1 MDEDVRRELAQRFFD
16 EAYRRQQQGAFEEAV
31 ELYQKSIESLPTAEA
46 HTFLGWT
53 YSMMGRLDDAIAEC
67 HKAIAIDPADL
78 VVNYN
83 VACTYAALGELERAL
98 ARIRHA
104 IPDDP
109 VCRRAFTD
117 WMKMDISLDPLRPL
131 PEFQR
136 LMHELEREFP
146 DEPKAMPL
154 LQSA

>member
-1 MDEDVRRELAQRFFD
+1 MA
-16 EAYRRQQQGAFEEAV
+16 
-31 ELYQKSIESLPTAEA
+31 AE
-46 HTFLGWT
+46 
-53 YSMMGRLDDAIAEC
+53 LDDRATALDWARR
-67 HKAIAIDPADL
+67 AIAIEPDDL

-83 VACTYAALGELERAL
+83 IACTYAALGELERAMNRL
-98 ARIRHA
+98 PHA

-136 LMHELEREFP
+136 LMFDLAHEFP
-146 DEPKAMPL
+146 DEQPKAIPL
-154 LQSA
+154 LQTA